1 REGPDDA
8 RPREHG
14 QPAAER
20 TGARRFQRRHA
31 ARARMLSRPP
41 GSAGALR
48 AARLPG
54 MLLDDE
60 RVVVVDAVGERADD
74 RAPVEEERRGGV
86 DPDPRPGLDVLADAR
101 ARRRVVEARGER
113 LHVEPELARVAEEAL
128 ALEVLVVLEEDVV
141 VLPEPSL
148 PARALGRAGRQA
160 GVGVG
165 RARDVAVAARIER
178 VVPEDEAHVG
188 P

>member
-1 REGPDDA
+1 MRS
-8 RPREHG
+8 
-14 QPAAER
+14 
-20 TGARRFQRRHA
+20 T
-31 ARARMLSRPP
+31 S

-48 AARLPG
+48 TARPG

-60 RVVVVDAVGERADD
+60 RVVVVDAIGERAGD
-74 RAPVEEERRGGV
+74 RASIEEERRGGV
-86 DPDPRPGLDVLADAR
+86 DPDARAGLDVLADAR
-101 ARRRVVEARGER
+101 ARRRVVEAGSER

-165 RARDVAVAARIER
+165 RARDLAVAAR
-178 VVPEDEAHVG
+178 VALVLPEDEADVEPVAQHVTQVADG
-188 P
+188 LD